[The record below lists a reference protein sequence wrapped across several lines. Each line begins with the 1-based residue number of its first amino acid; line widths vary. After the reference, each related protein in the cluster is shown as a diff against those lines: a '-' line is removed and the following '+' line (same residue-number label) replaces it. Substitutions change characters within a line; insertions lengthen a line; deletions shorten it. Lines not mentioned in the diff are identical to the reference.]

1 MRFVFIRLS
10 TIFAIL
16 ILWWLLSLMI
26 APNLLPS
33 PVLVWNAFVELLH
46 EGYRDKSLAEHV
58 AASLLRIFA
67 AFFLAL
73 LTATPLGLWCGRNA
87 SMGAAVEPIIEFLKP
102 LPPLGYYS
110 LLILWLGIDEA
121 SKIMLI
127 FLAAFIPIFIA
138 SRNASANVPSDYI
151 KAALSVGASRFQVFV
166 FVIIRASLP
175 RVFVGWQI
183 AFGAS
188 FSTLVAA
195 EMVAA
200 DLGIGWLVLDSS
212 KFMYTDIMFV
222 GILLIG
228 LLGISID
235 RILCA
240 IKRKI
245 VHWEEEQ

>member
-1 MRFVFIRLS
+1 MRLAFIKITIILS
-10 TIFAIL
+10 IL
-16 ILWWLLSLMI
+16 FFWWLLSFMI

-33 PVLVWNAFVELLH
+33 PTSVWAAFVELLH
-46 EGYRDKSLAEHV
+46 EGYREKSLFEHLS
-58 AASLLRIFA
+58 ASLFRVFV
-67 AFFLAL
+67 AFSLAL
-73 LTATPLGLWCGRNA
+73 LTATPLGLWCGRNVVLGSA
-87 SMGAAVEPIIEFLKP
+87 IEPIVEFLKP

-138 SRNASANVPSDYI
+138 SRNAAANVPSDYI
-151 KAALSVGASRFQVFV
+151 KAALSVGASRFQVFI
-166 FVIIRASLP
+166 FVVIKASLP
-175 RVFVGWQI
+175 RIFVGWQI

-200 DLGIGWLVLDSS
+200 DSGIGWLVLDSS

-235 RILCA
+235 RILYA
-240 IKRKI
+240 IKRKMI
-245 VHWEEEQ
+245 HWETES